1 MFLFLPVSRPRGES
15 AGPPG
20 RTPKQKSRKGRL

>member
-20 RTPKQKSRKGRL
+20 RTPKLPLEVK